1 MPQRSRFLFENTIKS
16 SSMQNTFFL
25 KEPISYADKNVSF
38 VALNQ
43 KQLKSAIDF
52 TVTTFLAQ
60 EKTNVILVSFT
71 QKPADVIASV
81 PQQWRNRLVI
91 IDAFSKED
99 EKTPQVV
106 HIDNASDLTSIMI
119 AIEKAQKTLSGK
131 IVILFDAMN
140 MLSIYNKKDTLGK
153 FIHIFCNKTRL
164 EEKTAILFT
173 VKESTD
179 EDVLDLLSEFADKA
193 YDFSTLFISAIS
205 ALSE

>member
-1 MPQRSRFLFENTIKS
+1 
-16 SSMQNTFFL
+16 MQNTFFL

-52 TVTTFLAQ
+52 TTTTFLAQ
-60 EKTNVILVSFT
+60 DQTNIILVSFT
-71 QKPADVIASV
+71 QNPNELIANM
-81 PQQWRNRLVI
+81 PQQWRKKLII

-99 EKTPQVV
+99 QKIPQVL

-119 AIEKAQKTLSGK
+119 AVEKAQKNLTGK
-131 IVILFDAMN
+131 IVILFDSMN

-179 EDVLDLLSEFADKA
+179 EGVLELLSEFADKA
-193 YDFSTLFISAIS
+193 YDFSSLFISAIS
-205 ALSE
+205 TLSE

>member
-1 MPQRSRFLFENTIKS
+1 
-16 SSMQNTFFL
+16 MQNTFFL

-43 KQLKSAIDF
+43 KQLKPAIDF
-52 TVTTFLAQ
+52 TTTTFLAQ
-60 EKTNVILVSFT
+60 DQTNVILVSFT
-71 QKPADVIASV
+71 QNPQELISNI
-81 PQQWRNRLVI
+81 PQQWRKKLFI

-99 EKTPQVV
+99 QKIPQVS

-119 AIEKAQKTLSGK
+119 AIEKVQKNLDGK
-131 IVILFDAMN
+131 IIILFDAIN

-179 EDVLDLLSEFADKA
+179 DEILELLNEFVDKA
-193 YDFSTLFISAIS
+193 YDFSSLFISAIS
-205 ALSE
+205 TLSE

>member
-1 MPQRSRFLFENTIKS
+1 MQISRFLFENTIKS
-16 SSMQNTFFL
+16 NMQNTFFL
-25 KEPISYADKNVSF
+25 KEPISFADKNVSF

-52 TVTTFLAQ
+52 TTTTFLAQ
-60 EKTNVILVSFT
+60 DQTNIILVSFT
-71 QKPADVIASV
+71 QNPNELIANM
-81 PQQWRNRLVI
+81 PQQWRKKLII

-99 EKTPQVV
+99 QKIPQVL

-119 AIEKAQKTLSGK
+119 AVEKAQKNLTGK
-131 IVILFDAMN
+131 IVILFDSMN

-179 EDVLDLLSEFADKA
+179 EGVLELLSEFADKA
-193 YDFSTLFISAIS
+193 YDFSSLFISAIS
-205 ALSE
+205 TLSE